1 MTIHH
6 KNLQVL
12 VTKIFKVKTNLAPD
26 IMKDA
31 FELKEPPYNLRSES
45 HLFIRRNVK
54 TTYHGLLSIKHL
66 APQIWE
72 LVLQSIRK
80 CKTLNEFKT
89 KIKSWYP
96 DHCPCRL
103 CKTYITQLGFN
114 WSAYIHLFMA
124 ESGCILLTIVYLQY
138 NIIIMVLGKN
148 PPVET
153 PPRP

>member
-1 MTIHH
+1 M
-6 KNLQVL
+6 N
-12 VTKIFKVKTNLAPD
+12 
-26 IMKDA
+26 DA

-45 HLFIRRNVK
+45 HLFIRRTVK

-114 WSAYIHLFMA
+114 
-124 ESGCILLTIVYLQY
+124 
-138 NIIIMVLGKN
+138 
-148 PPVET
+148 
-153 PPRP
+153 